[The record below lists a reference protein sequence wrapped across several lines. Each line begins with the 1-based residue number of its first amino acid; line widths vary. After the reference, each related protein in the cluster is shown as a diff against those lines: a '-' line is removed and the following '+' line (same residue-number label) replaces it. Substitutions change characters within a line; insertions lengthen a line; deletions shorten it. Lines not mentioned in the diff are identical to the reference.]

1 MSDVEQLVEVIR
13 QMDLIVE
20 DVRKMQETPM
30 PARDDLFYNTISTLA
45 AKYDELVQDRNKLVE
60 RIPNG
65 LAFVGWLASR
75 HLI

>member
-13 QMDLIVE
+13 QMDLIVD
-20 DVRKMQETPM
+20 DVAKMQQTPL

-45 AKYDELVQDRNKLVE
+45 AKYDELQEDRAKLIA

>member
-13 QMDLIVE
+13 QIDLIVE

-45 AKYDELVQDRNKLVE
+45 AKYDELTIDRNKLVE

-65 LAFVGWLASR
+65 LAFVAWLASR
-75 HLI
+75 H